1 MRRFAVRCLLTP
13 RQAEVENRAIRRN
26 LLSPSSL
33 TEDMP
38 MESPNTGPVS
48 SQGPFTAD
56 GFVSVEQLLARL
68 TGSGLLSAEAIRGLI
83 ARIPP
88 ARRAHSRQLAEELV
102 LQKVLTSYQATIL
115 CQRRAPGLVLGNYV
129 ILEMLGAGGMGQVFK
144 AMHRRMERVV
154 VLKLLPPEMTQSPVA
169 VERFHREVKAAAR
182 LSHPNIVAAYDADEA
197 GGVHFLIMEYVEGSD
212 LKHVVRTQGPLT
224 IAQALS
230 CVGQT
235 ARGLEHAHAVGVIHR
250 DIKPANLLLGTDGVV
265 KILDM
270 GLARQSDKES
280 PQRAAPQRDLTK
292 LGSIVGTCHYM
303 APEQATGT
311 NRIDKRVDIYS
322 LGCTLYFLLTGKP
335 PFEGDSMAEVLLAHL
350 ERPIPSLALA
360 RPDAPP
366 ALDAMFQ
373 RMLAKKSDERF
384 ATVTEVIAALK
395 NCKAGLSRPKLP
407 LAPPSRPQASPTNE
421 ATFAEAGES
430 QLDFALPKVALV
442 PRRRR
447 RRLGAF
453 VAGAGVLLVCLA
465 AAVVY
470 VIRTPSAPLDA
481 ATQRQ
486 APTRAAEAPGSPT
499 RKEPEPE
506 YLCDLPERDVAVG
519 VGDFGKKGDLGYWNK
534 RITFKGVPSPHGL
547 SMHPPDRGSARVAYT
562 LKKQYRTFRAMVAI
576 NDDIDDSSVTALVF
590 KVCGDGKLLWQ
601 SKPLKKSRE
610 GEECIVPVAMIE
622 RLELEV
628 HCPGSAAWAHAVWVE
643 PQLLK

>member
-1 MRRFAVRCLLTP
+1 
-13 RQAEVENRAIRRN
+13 
-26 LLSPSSL
+26 
-33 TEDMP
+33 MP
-38 MESPNTGPVS
+38 MELPNTRPVS
-48 SQGPFTAD
+48 SQGPLTAD

-68 TGSGLLSAEAIRGLI
+68 TGSGLLSAEAIRGLM

-88 ARRAHSRQLAEELV
+88 ARRVHSRQLAEELV

-129 ILEMLGAGGMGQVFK
+129 ILEMLGAGGMGKVFK

-169 VERFHREVKAAAR
+169 VERFQREVKAAAR

-212 LKHVVRTQGPLT
+212 LKHVVQTQGPLT
-224 IAQALS
+224 IGQALS
-230 CVGQT
+230 CVGQV
-235 ARGLEHAHAVGVIHR
+235 ARGLEHAHAAGVIHR

-270 GLARQSDKES
+270 GLARMSDKDS
-280 PQRAAPQRDLTK
+280 PPRAAPQRDLTK
-292 LGSIVGTCHYM
+292 LGNIVGTSHYM
-303 APEQATGT
+303 APEQAAGT

-335 PFEGDSMAEVLLAHL
+335 PFEGDTIEEVLWAHL
-350 ERPIPSLALA
+350 ERPIPSLTTA
-360 RPDAPP
+360 RPDAPA
-366 ALDAMFQ
+366 ALDAVFQ

-395 NCKAGLSRPKLP
+395 SCKAGLSRPKLP
-407 LAPPSRPQASPTNE
+407 LARRSRPQASPTDE

-430 QLDFALPKVALV
+430 QLDFGLPKVTLV
-442 PRRRR
+442 PPTRR
-447 RRLGAF
+447 RRLSVF
-453 VAGAGVLLVCLA
+453 VAGAGVLLVGLA

-470 VIRTPSAPLDA
+470 AIRPPSEPLA
-481 ATQRQ
+481 ATTQRQ
-486 APTRAAEAPGSPT
+486 APTRAAEAPGSRT
-499 RKEPEPE
+499 KEPEPG

-519 VGDFGKKGDLGYWNK
+519 YGRFGKKGDLGYGNN

-547 SMHPPDRGSARVAYT
+547 SMHPPDRGSARVAYM
-562 LKKQYRTFRAMVAI
+562 LEKKYRTFRAMVAI
-576 NDDIDDSSVTALVF
+576 NDDIDSSETALVF
-590 KVCGDGKLLWQ
+590 KVSGDGKLLWQ
-601 SKPLKKSRE
+601 SKPLKKRGE
-610 GEECIVPVAMIE
+610 GDECIVPVAMIE

-628 HCPGSAAWAHAVWVE
+628 HCPGSSENAHAVWVE
-643 PQLLK
+643 ARLLK